1 MMSELWVRGQMIGKE
16 QIEERFVDAALAR
29 LKDGRGQGKDDSRS
43 SRSEKMGVRSHSLL
57 FLPLQLLT

>member
-1 MMSELWVRGQMIGKE
+1 MIGKE

-43 SRSEKMGVRSHSLL
+43 SRSKKMGVRSHSLL
-57 FLPLQLLT
+57 FLPFSY